1 MLGWL
6 ARTSGNV
13 RGALWMVL
21 AVCLF
26 SQMNALIKYVGQDLH
41 PFEVAFFRA
50 VFGFLVLLPV
60 IAGSGGMRVF
70 ATRKPLFH
78 LWRAASGCG
87 AMLCFFYTLTHLPLA
102 NATALSFSQ
111 PLFLLAMAPLLL
123 KEKVGW
129 HRWAAALVGFSGVVI
144 AARPGAEGFSPA
156 AFIAVGGAFFMALAM
171 VSVKVMS
178 RTEAPL
184 TILSYFSLSIIFT
197 TLVPAIPVWRTP
209 TAAQTAWL
217 ALIGLM
223 GSIGQYLYIRS
234 YRAGDA
240 SVVAPF
246 NFLQLPVSAVLG
258 FAVFAEIPAATTLA
272 GGGIIVA
279 SVLYIMRREAKTHAR
294 VEDIPPPAA

>member
-6 ARTSGNV
+6 TRASGNV

-21 AVCLF
+21 AALLF
-26 SQMNALIKYVGQDLH
+26 SQMNALIKYVGHDLH

-50 VFGFLVLLPV
+50 VFGFLVLIPV
-60 IAGSGGMRVF
+60 IAGAGGLRVF
-70 ATRKPLFH
+70 HTRKLH
-78 LWRAASGCG
+78 LHAWRAGSGCG
-87 AMLCFFYTLTHLPLA
+87 ALLCFFYTLTHLPLA

-123 KEKVGW
+123 REKVGW
-129 HRWAAALVGFSGVVI
+129 HRWIAALVGFSGVVI
-144 AARPGAEGFSPA
+144 AARPGAEGFTVASFA
-156 AFIAVGGAFFMALAM
+156 AIGAAIFMALAM
-171 VSVKVMS
+171 ASVKVMS

-184 TILSYFSLSIIFT
+184 TILAYFSLSIVFT
-197 TLVPAIPVWRTP
+197 TFIPTLSVWRTP
-209 TAAQTAWL
+209 TAEQTAWL

-246 NFLQLPVSAVLG
+246 NFLQLPFAALLG
-258 FAVFAEIPAATTLA
+258 VVFFAELPSATTLA

-279 SVLYIMRREAKTHAR
+279 SVLYIMRRETKAHSR
-294 VEDIPPPAA
+294 VEPVPPP